1 MEGPLLIIKMAELV
15 LEHIKRPLSTTEMW
29 EEGKKLG
36 LADRVKHTGKTPWAS
51 LGAQIYVDIRD
62 NPDTIFF
69 QYSKRPARF
78 FLKKYQNE
86 VPLID
91 TPQNETQ
98 EIERKF
104 GFLERDLHP
113 LLCRFVYSNQH
124 FKCRV
129 KTIYHEGSQ
138 KAKKG
143 FNEWLYPDLVGV
155 YFPFDDYDDVTLR
168 AQKSF
173 SLNQIK
179 LFSFE
184 MKRDLHFGNLR
195 NSYFQAVSNS
205 SWAHEGYLVVL
216 KIEKDD
222 SFLQEIQ
229 RLNNA
234 HGIGLIALNPESI
247 DESEI
252 LFPSRIQSELDWD
265 TINRLVENNKD
276 FRIFIEDVIEDI
288 QIGKIKG
295 SYDPKKSIEELTS
308 FMKENHIS

>member
-15 LEHIKRPLSTTEMW
+15 LEHIKRPLSTAEMW
-29 EEGKKLG
+29 EEGKRLG

-62 NPDTIFF
+62 NPDTIFY

-78 FLKKYQNE
+78 FLRKYQKE
-86 VPLID
+86 VPLIE
-91 TPQNETQ
+91 TPENETQ

-113 LLCRFVYSNQH
+113 LLCHFVYSNQH

-129 KTIYHEGSQ
+129 KTIYHEGSL

-155 YFPFDDYDDVTLR
+155 YFPFDDYDDITLR

-184 MKRDLHFGNLR
+184 MKRELNFGNLR

-205 SWAHEGYLVVL
+205 S
-216 KIEKDD
+216 
-222 SFLQEIQ
+222 
-229 RLNNA
+229 
-234 HGIGLIALNPESI
+234 
-247 DESEI
+247 
-252 LFPSRIQSELDWD
+252 
-265 TINRLVENNKD
+265 
-276 FRIFIEDVIEDI
+276 
-288 QIGKIKG
+288 
-295 SYDPKKSIEELTS
+295 
-308 FMKENHIS
+308 